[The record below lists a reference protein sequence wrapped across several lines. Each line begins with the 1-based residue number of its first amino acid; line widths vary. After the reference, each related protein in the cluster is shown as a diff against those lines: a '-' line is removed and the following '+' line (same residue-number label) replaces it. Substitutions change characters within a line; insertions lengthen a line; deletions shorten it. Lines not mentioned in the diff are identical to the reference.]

1 MKSPAYSRS
10 MASAETSERGG
21 MDLQEG
27 HVTANGLDF
36 AYLESGSGPLALCL
50 HGFPDSPDN
59 LPPSHARPGPGRV
72 PGGDPFMRGFAP
84 TAIPADGSY
93 TIPDLLHDANGLHEA
108 LGGDGDAVIIAHDWG
123 AVVAW
128 GAPVHAPERWSKVV
142 IANIPPSRCTP
153 KDIRL
158 NGVTSL

>member
-1 MKSPAYSRS
+1 MPALAR
-10 MASAETSERGG
+10 AGFRAVP
-21 MDLQEG
+21 L
-27 HVTANGLDF
+27 HAGL
-36 AYLESGSGPLALCL
+36 
-50 HGFPDSPDN
+50 
-59 LPPSHARPGPGRV
+59 RPHRHPGR
-72 PGGDPFMRGFAP
+72 R
-84 TAIPADGSY
+84 GSY

-128 GAPVHAPERWSKVV
+128 GAPVHAPERWRKVV